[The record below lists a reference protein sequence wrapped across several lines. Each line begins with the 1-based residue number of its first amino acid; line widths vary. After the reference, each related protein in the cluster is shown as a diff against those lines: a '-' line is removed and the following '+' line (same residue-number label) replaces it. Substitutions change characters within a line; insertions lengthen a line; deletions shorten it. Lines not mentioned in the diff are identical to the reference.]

1 MLPTFFEMLDYFN
14 GLDGAQYWCVVAVVL
29 LAGLALLTYGGDW
42 LADGAG
48 SLAANLRVEPVVIGI
63 TVVSIATSAPELFT
77 CIIAG
82 FRDGGD
88 NLVLGNIGGSNLAN
102 VALILAISALI
113 CPIVGRPRYYFWE
126 IPWLI
131 LATGIFLFLCRGGV
145 SGQEGGILI
154 FLMLAYLLI
163 TVRLRSVWLRLLG
176 PFYKFCGIVKDPE
189 SVKIGQ
195 FEDLDAVDERSTG
208 TALLLVLGG
217 TVTLLVGARLLVD
230 SAQSISTALDVDQ
243 GFIGLTVVAIGT
255 SLPELAA
262 SVAAARKGQSGLI
275 AGNIFGSNLFNM
287 LFVGGATALTSP
299 IQWDGSLKIEM
310 LLMLVVTLLLALV
323 FRKRPEGVREMGR
336 VPGTCF
342 VVLYIGILIYSASTL
357 T

>member
-1 MLPTFFEMLDYFN
+1 
-14 GLDGAQYWCVVAVVL
+14 
-29 LAGLALLTYGGDW
+29 
-42 LADGAG
+42 
-48 SLAANLRVEPVVIGI
+48 
-63 TVVSIATSAPELFT
+63 
-77 CIIAG
+77 
-82 FRDGGD
+82 
-88 NLVLGNIGGSNLAN
+88 
-102 VALILAISALI
+102 
-113 CPIVGRPRYYFWE
+113 
-126 IPWLI
+126 
-131 LATGIFLFLCRGGV
+131 
-145 SGQEGGILI
+145 
-154 FLMLAYLLI
+154 
-163 TVRLRSVWLRLLG
+163 
-176 PFYKFCGIVKDPE
+176 
-189 SVKIGQ
+189 
-195 FEDLDAVDERSTG
+195 
-208 TALLLVLGG
+208 
-217 TVTLLVGARLLVD
+217 LLVD